1 MSSNASDL
9 QLALAHYRMQ
19 FPELASLGINTT
31 GAWKTEYDRVASE
44 GLSATLITELT
55 YEGGS
60 HRGIQNFE
68 QKILIRALLI
78 RRAELDPDFEATA
91 FQPPLLTPTRPMSIR
106 VWI

>member
-1 MSSNASDL
+1 MMSSNASDL

-19 FPELASLGINTT
+19 FP
-31 GAWKTEYDRVASE
+31 VASE